1 MYGHVA
7 DLLADKGRQVYTTR
21 KSVTV
26 HEAVREMNRKRVGAL
41 IVIDEQRPVG
51 IFTERDVLRRIVDED
66 RDPALTKVVEVM
78 TPNPATVVSS
88 MSVEDAM
95 AMMTERRFRHLPVIE
110 DGVLV
115 GIVSIGDL
123 MRWVTLH
130 QAEHIDQMAQYITGA
145 EPGAAGTG
153 INGQAAGIRGESVN

>member
-1 MYGHVA
+1 MYGHIA

-21 KSVTV
+21 KGVTV

-41 IVIDEQRPVG
+41 VVTDDQRPVG

-78 TPNPATVVSS
+78 TPDPATVATS
-88 MSVEDAM
+88 MPVEDAM
-95 AMMTERRFRHLPVIE
+95 AMMTQRRFRHLPVVE
-110 DGVLV
+110 GGVLV

-145 EPGAAGTG
+145 EPAAAGRGAEATAG
-153 INGQAAGIRGESVN
+153 PIN

>member
-1 MYGHVA
+1 MYGHIA
-7 DLLADKGRQVYTTR
+7 DLLADKGRQVFTTR

-41 IVIDEQRPVG
+41 VVIDEQRPVG

-78 TPNPATVVSS
+78 TPDPVTIATS
-88 MSVEDAM
+88 MPVEDAM
-95 AMMTERRFRHLPVIE
+95 SMMTQRRFRHLPVVE
-110 DGVLV
+110 GGVLV

-145 EPGAAGTG
+145 EPAAAGRGAGATAEP
-153 INGQAAGIRGESVN
+153 IN

>member
-7 DLLADKGRQVYTTR
+7 DLLADKGRQVYTAR

-41 IVIDEQRPVG
+41 VVIHDHRPVG
-51 IFTERDVLRRIVDED
+51 IFTERDVMRRIVDED
-66 RDPALTKVVEVM
+66 RDPALTLIVEVM
-78 TPNPATVVSS
+78 TPDPVTATSS

-95 AMMTERRFRHLPVIE
+95 ALMTARRFRHLPVMEEGALI
-110 DGVLV
+110 

-130 QAEHIDQMAQYITGA
+130 QAEHIDRMAEYITGRA
-145 EPGAAGTG
+145 
-153 INGQAAGIRGESVN
+153 

>member
-1 MYGHVA
+1 MYGHIA

-21 KSVTV
+21 KSITV

-41 IVIDEQRPVG
+41 VVIDEQRPVG

-78 TPNPATVVSS
+78 TPDPTTVAAS
-88 MSVEDAM
+88 MRVEDAM
-95 AMMTERRFRHLPVIE
+95 AMMTERRFRHLPVVE
-110 DGVLV
+110 GGVLV
-115 GIVSIGDL
+115 GMVSIGDL

-130 QAEHIDQMAQYITGA
+130 QAEQIDHMAQYITGA
-145 EPGAAGTG
+145 EPGAAGTAVSSEG
-153 INGQAAGIRGESVN
+153 TAMRAESIN